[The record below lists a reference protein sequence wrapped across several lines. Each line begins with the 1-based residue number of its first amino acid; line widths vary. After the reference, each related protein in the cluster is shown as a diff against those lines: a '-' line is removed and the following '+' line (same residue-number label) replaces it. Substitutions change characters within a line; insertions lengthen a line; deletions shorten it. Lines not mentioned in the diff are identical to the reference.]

1 MPNDLIYTQ
10 EERNSKL
17 QIQNFRVY
25 QELRKKMESSIMKQ
39 RKALKQSI
47 TQYVASN
54 TKPVE
59 RNGNSKMRS
68 AGKRIHLN
76 SNLTDRKLAKRSG
89 KRSETMRQ
97 MPGMLSQEEQ
107 AFSEVAGKY

>member
-76 SNLTDRKLAKRSG
+76 ANLTDRKLAKRSG